1 MRHIERGEAAK
12 RLTLPT
18 AGQVS
23 GSERL
28 RLLGQRPLTVW
39 LTGLSGAG
47 KSTIAA
53 ELERQLIDSARP
65 CYMLDGDNVRAGIN
79 RDLGFGPED
88 RRENIRRIAEIARLM
103 NDAGLV
109 VITAFISPYRAD
121 RQMAREIIGA
131 DRFIEVHIDAPL
143 EVCERRDPKGLYR
156 KARRGEL
163 PDFTGVTAPYETPEN
178 PDMVLATALSPVE
191 DCVRELLAVVSAR
204 IRPAQAS

>member
-1 MRHIERGEAAK
+1 MRHIGRGEAAK
-12 RLTLPT
+12 RLALPT
-18 AGQVS
+18 VGQVS
-23 GSERL
+23 ADARL

-53 ELERQLIDSARP
+53 ALERQLIDHARA

-131 DRFIEVHIDAPL
+131 DCFMEVHIDAPL
-143 EVCERRDPKGLYR
+143 EICERRDPKGLYR

-163 PDFTGVTAPYETPEN
+163 AEFTGVTAPYEPPEN
-178 PDMVLATALSPVE
+178 PDLVLATALRPVE
-191 DCVRELLAVVSAR
+191 DCVQELLAAVRAK
-204 IRPAQAS
+204 IHPTHAS